1 MAGTSK
7 AKKRKLNN
15 KKGFTIAEMLVAIL
29 ILLMVSSIVATGIPV
44 AREAYEKVVLTSNAE
59 ILMSTAIS
67 ALRNELGT
75 AKDIEASGTEIIY
88 YNSARGSTSKILI
101 EAPDI
106 KIQRY
111 FSDTG
116 LSQNSDITKLLM
128 HLEDENVNKDLSNY
142 HVIFSGISYDK
153 TKGVI
158 KVTDLTVYYKTR
170 SLLKRNVSIRVIS
183 QEKITE

>member
-1 MAGTSK
+1 MKEQAR
-7 AKKRKLNN
+7 AYKRKLNS
-15 KKGFTIAEMLVAIL
+15 KKGFTIAEMLVAII

-44 AREAYEKVVLTSNAE
+44 AREAYERVVLTSNAE
-59 ILMSTAIS
+59 VLMSTAIT

-75 AKDIEASGTEIIY
+75 AKDIEADGSQIVY
-88 YNSARGSTSKILI
+88 YNSARGSTSKIFT
-101 EAPDI
+101 ADSDI

-142 HVIFSGISYDK
+142 HVIFSGIAYDK

-158 KVTDLTVYYKTR
+158 KVTDLTVYHKTR
-170 SLLKRNVSIRVIS
+170 SLLKRNISIRVIS